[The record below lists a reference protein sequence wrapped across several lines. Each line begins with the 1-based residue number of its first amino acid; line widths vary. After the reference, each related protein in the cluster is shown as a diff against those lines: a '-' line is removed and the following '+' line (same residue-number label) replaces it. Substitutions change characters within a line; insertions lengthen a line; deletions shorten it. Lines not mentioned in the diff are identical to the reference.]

1 MKWIIVLLAA
11 AQLAF
16 AADSI
21 PLAGEWRFA
30 MDNSDVGITENWAA
44 KNLADKIQLPG
55 VLQAQGYGNE
65 ISTNTPWVLSLY
77 DRNWFL
83 RADYTNYTHAGAVK
97 VPFVSQPPRHYLGA
111 AWYQRE
117 VEIPADWAGKRFV
130 LFLERPHW
138 ESRVW
143 VDGQLIGTNNS
154 LCAPHEFDLGAGLA
168 PGKHTITVRVDNRM
182 ILPYRPDA
190 HSISDSL
197 AQSWNG
203 IVGKMELRATPLVW
217 IEDVQVYPSFE
228 KKTVMTK
235 ILIGNETGAS
245 VTSQLYL
252 NFIPKMA
259 DGGGKPQLV
268 DVISTSR
275 WTVVETELQSGY
287 PVQAWNEFHQELYEL
302 TVVKHS
308 EDPRDESLVEKKQVL
323 FGFRDFKAEGTQ
335 FTLNGQPAYLRG
347 THFGGD
353 FPLTGHPP
361 MDVESWRKIFQ
372 TCKEYGLNHMRFHS
386 FCPPDAAFTAA
397 DKVGI
402 YICVEPGM
410 WNTFDVGSP
419 MEAML
424 YAETER
430 INKAYGNHPS
440 FMLFSPSNEPKGH
453 WRDVLPKWA
462 QYFRS
467 IDPRRLYTSG
477 TGFTDPDAPGPL
489 DKVDWTTTARFGR
502 DQIRGPSGW
511 FAKDYLAGLQGV
523 TIPVIAHE
531 LGQWD
536 AYPDYDV
543 IKKFTGYMRPGNY
556 EIFRDSA
563 EAHGVL
569 DRNKEFVKASGK
581 FQVECY
587 KEEIEANLR
596 TRGLAGFQLLDLH
609 DYVGQGSAL
618 VGLLDP
624 FWESKGY
631 VTPAEFKEFCNA
643 VVPLARLK
651 QRVFTTAE
659 TLSSDVEVANYSA
672 MPLTNAAASWEI
684 RDMAGK
690 VVAEGAFA
698 PNTIPIGKNFALGTI
713 NADLSKLAAPSEFQ
727 VVVKVGAYANDWKI
741 WVYPAFIAIA
751 DPLDILTT
759 SSWDDAAARL
769 AAGGKVF
776 FTPRAADLDWT
787 CPPLDTV
794 PVFWD
799 RLMNPNWGRM
809 MGLWCDVNHP
819 ALAEF
824 PTEANCDWQWTQIIR
839 GVRAVNLDKL
849 PRGLQPIVSAVD
861 DWNRNWKLG
870 VVFEACV
877 GAGRLVVCSIDLER
891 SQSPVAKQL
900 QRSLLDY
907 MAGGKFAPKTAISA
921 AEFLGL
927 NFDSRIMS
935 HLGATVEAGG
945 DNVSGVI
952 DGDPNTYWSVGAP
965 ARNRDASAAAKRPH
979 VLTIRFP
986 QPVAM
991 DGLIVMPRQND
1002 RDHVGDVRGY
1012 EIQASDDGTNWQS
1025 VAQGEMVSSFDP
1037 KTIRFSKTI
1046 TAKQIKFSSLSGF
1059 GNDPA
1064 TAIAEIAVMY
1074 AGPKL
1079 SGKSGGDIQYQRVRS
1094 TSTDV
1099 DEGGGVSTN
1108 KP

>member
-1 MKWIIVLLAA
+1 MKWIFALLAT
-11 AQLAF
+11 AQFAF
-16 AADSI
+16 AVDTI

-30 MDNSDVGITENWAA
+30 MDRADTGIAENWPTR
-44 KNLADKIQLPG
+44 NLPDTIKLPG
-55 VLQAQGYGNE
+55 VLQAQGYGDE

-97 VPFVSQPPRHYLGA
+97 VPFVSQPPMHYLGA
-111 AWYQRE
+111 AWYQRDI
-117 VEIPADWAGKRFV
+117 EIPADWAGNRLV

-143 VDGQLIGTNNS
+143 LDGNLIGTNNS
-154 LCAPHEFDLGAGLA
+154 LCAPHEFELGVGIA
-168 PGKHTITVRVDNRM
+168 PGKHTLTVRVDNRM
-182 ILPYRPDA
+182 LMPYRPDA

-203 IVGKMELRATPLVW
+203 IVGQMELRATPLVW

-228 KKTVMTK
+228 KNNVQTK
-235 ILIGNETGAS
+235 VLVGNLTGNS
-245 VTSQLYL
+245 VTNWLALS
-252 NFIPKMA
+252 FIPRMG
-259 DGGGKPQLV
+259 DRGSGRPELV
-268 DVISTSR
+268 KVVSNSR
-275 WTVVETELQSGY
+275 WTVVEAELKSEF
-287 PVQAWNEFHQELYEL
+287 PVLAWNEFSPVMYTL
-302 TVVKHS
+302 TAAIRP
-308 EDPRDESLVEKKQVL
+308 DRQSLSVTEKKEVF
-323 FGFRDFKAEGTQ
+323 FGFRDFKRDGTQ

-347 THFGGD
+347 THSGGD

-361 MDVESWRKIFQ
+361 MEVDYWLKLFQ
-372 TCKEYGLNHMRFHS
+372 TCKDYGLNHMRFHS
-386 FCPPDAAFTAA
+386 FCPPDAAFAAA
-397 DKVGI
+397 DEVGF
-402 YICVEPGM
+402 YICIEPGM

-462 QYFRS
+462 EHFRTV
-467 IDPRRLYTSG
+467 DPRRLYTSG

-489 DKVDWTTTARFGR
+489 DKLDWTTTSRFGR
-502 DQIRGPSGW
+502 NQVRGPSGW
-511 FAKDYLAGLQGV
+511 FGKDYSSALEGV
-523 TIPVIAHE
+523 TIPVVAHE

-563 EAHGVL
+563 AAHGVL
-569 DRNKEFVKASGK
+569 DRNRDFVKASGK

-587 KEEIEANLR
+587 KEEIEANLL

-609 DYVGQGSAL
+609 DYVGQGSAF
-618 VGLLDP
+618 VGVLDP

-631 VTPAEFKEFCNA
+631 VTPAEFRKFCNV

-659 TLSSDVEVANYSA
+659 TLASDVEVANYSA
-672 MPLTNAAASWEI
+672 TPLTNAASWEI
-684 RDMAGK
+684 CDAAENVVLAGT
-690 VVAEGAFA
+690 FA
-698 PNTIPIGKNFALGTI
+698 SNTIPLGKNFALGTV
-713 NADLSKLAAPSEFQ
+713 NVDLSKLPAPSAYKL
-727 VVVKVGAYANDWKI
+727 VVKVGTYANDWKF
-741 WVYPAFIAIA
+741 WVYPEAVSTAVPA
-751 DPLDILTT
+751 DVLTT
-759 SSWDDAAARL
+759 SSWDEAAAKL
-769 AAGGKVF
+769 AAGGKVLF
-776 FTPRAADLDWT
+776 IPHAADLGWT
-787 CPPLDTV
+787 CPPLDNV

-809 MGLWCDVNHP
+809 MGLWCDTGHG

-824 PTEANCDWQWTQIIR
+824 PTEENCDWQWTQIIR

-849 PRGLQPIVSAVD
+849 PYGLQPIVSAVD

-870 VVFEACV
+870 VVFEARV
-877 GAGRLVVCSIDLER
+877 GTGKLVVCSIDLER

-900 QRSLLDY
+900 RRSLLDY
-907 MAGGKFAPKTAISA
+907 MAGEQFAPVTAISP
-921 AEFLGL
+921 AEFLSL
-927 NFDSRIMS
+927 YFDSRIMS
-935 HLGATVEAGG
+935 HVGATAAAEGENA
-945 DNVSGVI
+945 SGAI

-965 ARNRDASAAAKRPH
+965 ARGRDAGAPAKRPH
-979 VLTIRFP
+979 VLTISFA

-991 DGLIVMPRQND
+991 SGLVVMPRQND
-1002 RDHVGDVRGY
+1002 RDHIGDVRGF
-1012 EIQASDDGTNWQS
+1012 EVQASEDGTNWQP
-1025 VAQGEMVSSFDP
+1025 VVQGELVSSFDP

-1064 TAIAEIAVMY
+1064 TAIAEVAVIY
-1074 AGPKL
+1074 AGPKV
-1079 SGKSGGDIQYQRVRS
+1079 SDNAGGDVHYQRVRS

-1099 DEGGGVSTN
+1099 DEGGGSSTN